1 MSLETINE
9 FAKGLSNL
17 GRGGCDNAW
26 PAFAASA
33 AAAGFSRIVV
43 AKWQRLTPIASDE
56 VLFSNLASD
65 ALERVKQSF
74 DGTSPL
80 RRMAWR
86 QGEPFL
92 LSRMR
97 PLDPKLARVWL
108 NAFRAGSDSDLFVI
122 PARRRESL
130 LSVVFVT
137 GPETRFDPL
146 TCAMLTVTAHAA
158 AFRSEREVV
167 AGEDAALTAREAEC
181 LELTALGRGSRE
193 IADVLRIS
201 TRTVRFHLDNA
212 REKLSVATRAAATRK
227 AVALG
232 LINGNG
238 TTGGD

>member
-1 MSLETINE
+1 
-9 FAKGLSNL
+9 
-17 GRGGCDNAW
+17 
-26 PAFAASA
+26 
-33 AAAGFSRIVV
+33 
-43 AKWQRLTPIASDE
+43 
-56 VLFSNLASD
+56 
-65 ALERVKQSF
+65 
-74 DGTSPL
+74 
-80 RRMAWR
+80 
-86 QGEPFL
+86 
-92 LSRMR
+92 
-97 PLDPKLARVWL
+97 
-108 NAFRAGSDSDLFVI
+108 
-122 PARRRESL
+122 
-130 LSVVFVT
+130 
-137 GPETRFDPL
+137 
-146 TCAMLTVTAHAA
+146 MLTVTAHAA